1 MLNRTWALHFMTE
14 TLYEGRRVRL
24 LTMIDE
30 GNREGLEIAM
40 GLSLPSRRVVR
51 VLDEL
56 IAVRGCPSGVRV
68 DNGCG
73 GRLRLIALI
82 EEAAVNGRILPHLG
96 VPTEISSPRPA
107 RSPPH
112 TAAVPDVVVG
122 TTTARCS
129 TRVPDVPE

>member
-51 VLDEL
+51 VLYEL
-56 IAVRGCPSGVRV
+56 SAVFGCPSGVRSE
-68 DNGCG
+68 NGCF
-73 GRLRLIALI
+73 GRLRLFALL
-82 EEAAVNGRILPHLG
+82 E
-96 VPTEISSPRPA
+96 
-107 RSPPH
+107 
-112 TAAVPDVVVG
+112 
-122 TTTARCS
+122 
-129 TRVPDVPE
+129 